1 MTNERSQL
9 HHVVFAVAAPR
20 HDETAKLF
28 NELGFHL
35 DGGELTDLGVR
46 VSLDWSGGIE
56 LISPVPGATADVT
69 ASVEQFLAAHGDGV
83 YTVVIQVPGVT
94 VAESVTQRYGST
106 TRFSQHIDGDGT
118 YLDEIDLTVRDLPLT
133 LLGTNI
139 P

>member
-1 MTNERSQL
+1 MTETPRL
-9 HHVVFAVAAPR
+9 HHVVFAVPAPR

-35 DGGELTDLGVR
+35 NGGELDELGIR

-56 LISPVPGATADVT
+56 VISPLAGASTDVAASVEGFLTAHGSGIYTVVVQVPGA
-69 ASVEQFLAAHGDGV
+69 AA
-83 YTVVIQVPGVT
+83 
-94 VAESVTQRYGST
+94 AESVTERYGSVV
-106 TRFSQHIDGDGT
+106 RFRQQIEGEGT
-118 YLDEIDLTVRDLPLT
+118 HLEEIDLSVLDLPLT